1 MFFFKKKETTTEE
14 VRSIIREVGEDLKKY
29 GAQRLR
35 KKWNR
40 EDNKDAWLGFFV
52 CLIPIISIIL
62 FLSVPVLAAAIIT
75 VMMIGFILAIIL
87 NT

>member
-1 MFFFKKKETTTEE
+1 MPLFQKKRIATEE
-14 VRSIIREVGEDLKKY
+14 VHSIIREVGEDLKKY

-35 KKWNR
+35 EKWNR

-62 FLSVPVLAAAIIT
+62 FFTIPALAAAIIT
-75 VMMIGFILAIIL
+75 VTMIAFILVIIL